1 MSGTG
6 KRRTLIDLIVIGA
19 DAAGVAAAAC
29 AARQGAAV
37 ALVRG
42 GERKP
47 RAGSV
52 PGVPDFVWRKL
63 NLEEWGLDA
72 EPVSSRVSLFEE
84 GRWIATYASAKR
96 TREALEK
103 SAEGDHHLWTDFV
116 AELERRW
123 REGADVAYA
132 SAAGGGGT
140 RPLLDALRREGGA
153 AAAGRLAGTTA
164 GLLEDYFV
172 SDELK
177 THLAS
182 VALGPFGLGG
192 DEPGS
197 ALGLAALSEGAAWRV
212 RPGGKAGALLAAL
225 DAAADAAGVLRP
237 GGRLKALGPADAKK
251 RSVVLEDGEI
261 VEARRI
267 MAASVDVAARA
278 DVEVAPSFS
287 PLTRREGAVADI
299 RLRFKKTPEAP
310 VHGRDAVYFIAD
322 SLQSFAEARD
332 AALEGR
338 ITENMPIS
346 FEYARD
352 EIVVHAPYCP
362 TFLKTE
368 DEIRDW
374 SEQDRQALGMA
385 IVRRLEPF
393 LNGASKSIKRID
405 IRVTP
410 AAPPPGDEGPNAV
423 PAPPPG
429 QDPIGAAA
437 RLALELVSGR

>member
-1 MSGTG
+1 
-6 KRRTLIDLIVIGA
+6 
-19 DAAGVAAAAC
+19 
-29 AARQGAAV
+29 
-37 ALVRG
+37 
-42 GERKP
+42 
-47 RAGSV
+47 
-52 PGVPDFVWRKL
+52 
-63 NLEEWGLDA
+63 
-72 EPVSSRVSLFEE
+72 
-84 GRWIATYASAKR
+84 
-96 TREALEK
+96 
-103 SAEGDHHLWTDFV
+103 
-116 AELERRW
+116 
-123 REGADVAYA
+123 
-132 SAAGGGGT
+132 
-140 RPLLDALRREGGA
+140 
-153 AAAGRLAGTTA
+153 
-164 GLLEDYFV
+164 
-172 SDELK
+172 
-177 THLAS
+177 
-182 VALGPFGLGG
+182 
-192 DEPGS
+192 
-197 ALGLAALSEGAAWRV
+197 V